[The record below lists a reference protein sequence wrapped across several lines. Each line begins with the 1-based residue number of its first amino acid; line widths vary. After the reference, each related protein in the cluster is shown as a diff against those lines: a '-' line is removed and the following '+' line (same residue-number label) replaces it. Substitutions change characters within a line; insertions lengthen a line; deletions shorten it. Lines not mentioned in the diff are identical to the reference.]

1 LRFGGLKGYGKST
14 VTIMKARRLVLSLFS
29 MLALWATPCG
39 AQSPKLEDIRVSFAS
54 FGVIYYPH
62 FIAKQLGFYQD
73 EGLNIEII
81 AMPGGLATQ
90 ALVAGDLHFST
101 SSGSSLNASL
111 RDIKLKVVYVNLDR
125 PLYRLW
131 SWRDDIRKVTDLRG
145 KAIGVASRGDTMEGA
160 ANLLLRKHGMDP
172 LRDVVWIALGT
183 SGRMH
188 SLISKNVDSAVLGFA
203 DSHLLQ
209 TRGHP
214 VHEVANIGR
223 EIKMLYTG
231 LATTEEL
238 IAKRPDLVRRFVR
251 ATVKGREF
259 LKRFKSQSLALGKKY
274 DRSPDDV
281 RSADYDATMELMTAD
296 GTEDLETQKSDIEI
310 GRRALGIQK
319 EVAPQQV
326 FDFRSVRE
334 VYKELREVGWDRAL
348 RTGK

>member
-1 LRFGGLKGYGKST
+1 MR
-14 VTIMKARRLVLSLFS
+14 A
-29 MLALWATPCG
+29 
-39 AQSPKLEDIRVSFAS
+39 
-54 FGVIYYPH
+54 
-62 FIAKQLGFYQD
+62 
-73 EGLNIEII
+73 LNIEII

-145 KAIGVASRGDTMEGA
+145 KAIGVASRATRWRARRICCSASMA
-160 ANLLLRKHGMDP
+160 
-172 LRDVVWIALGT
+172 WIRYEMSFGSHWEPA
-183 SGRMH
+183 GRLP

-319 EVAPQQV
+319 EVRAPA
-326 FDFRSVRE
+326 
-334 VYKELREVGWDRAL
+334 GI
-348 RTGK
+348 

>member
-1 LRFGGLKGYGKST
+1 LRFSALTGYAKST
-14 VTIMKARRLVLSLFS
+14 VTVMKGRSLVLSSFFI
-29 MLALWATPCG
+29 LALWGAPCG
-39 AQSPKLEDIRVSFAS
+39 AQSPKVEDIRVSLAS

-62 FIAKQLGFYQD
+62 FIARELGFYQD

-111 RDIKLKVVYVNLDR
+111 RGIKLKVVYVNLDR

-131 SWRDDIRKVTDLRG
+131 SWRDEIRKVTDLRG
-145 KAIGVASRGDTMEGA
+145 KGIGVASRGDTMEGA

-172 LRDVVWIALGT
+172 VRDVIWVALGT
-183 SGRMH
+183 SGRLT
-188 SLISKNVDSAVLGFA
+188 SLIARTVDSAVLGFA

-209 TRGHP
+209 TRGYP
-214 VHEVANIGR
+214 VHEVANIGK

-231 LATTEEL
+231 LATSEEL
-238 IAKRPDLVRRFVR
+238 LVKRPDLVRRFIR

-259 LKRFKSQSLALGKKY
+259 LKRYKGQSLALGKKY

-281 RSADYDATMELMTAD
+281 RSADYDVTMEMMTAD
-296 GTEDLETQKSDIEI
+296 GMEDLETQKSDIDI

-319 EVAPQQV
+319 EVLPQQV
-326 FDFRSVRE
+326 FDFRYVRE

-348 RTGK
+348 KGSK

>member
-1 LRFGGLKGYGKST
+1 MT
-14 VTIMKARRLVLSLFS
+14 MMKAGRSVLSLFFV
-29 MLALWATPCG
+29 LTLWAAPCR

-62 FIAKQLGFYQD
+62 FIGKQLGFYQD
-73 EGLNIEII
+73 EGVNIEII

-183 SGRMH
+183 SGRLP

>member
-1 LRFGGLKGYGKST
+1 
-14 VTIMKARRLVLSLFS
+14 
-29 MLALWATPCG
+29 
-39 AQSPKLEDIRVSFAS
+39 
-54 FGVIYYPH
+54 
-62 FIAKQLGFYQD
+62 
-73 EGLNIEII
+73 
-81 AMPGGLATQ
+81 LATQ

-183 SGRMH
+183 SGRLP

-326 FDFRSVRE
+326 FDFRSVRD